1 MSTTMTFTGE
11 LTIVT
16 CWCGTRHAIP
26 AEMRRFQ
33 LSEHSQGRSHYVHC
47 PHGHTHAPAG
57 ESEVDRLKK
66 QLAQKENTIAW
77 ERSRHDQTKAEL
89 RDTTNKLTAQKAAKT
104 RLKNRIAHGVCPCCN
119 RSFANLERHMKGQ
132 HPEFVT
138 SDK

>member
-26 AEMRRFQ
+26 SELDRFRHR
-33 LSEHSQGRSHYVHC
+33 EHASGRSHYVYC
-47 PHGHTHAPAG
+47 PLGHQYAPAG
-57 ESEVDRLKK
+57 ESEVDRLKR
-66 QLAQKENTIAW
+66 QLARKENTIAW
-77 ERSRHDQTKAEL
+77 QRSQHDQTKAEL

-119 RSFANLERHMKGQ
+119 RSFANLEQHMKGQ